1 MVSEN
6 ETHLLILPVYFP
18 IGRASD
24 KFIQKAVQRIA
35 QRCGIGMHSPAILL
49 LKTYRETD
57 IQIAKPAFEIQR

>member
-24 KFIQKAVQRIA
+24 KFTQKAVQRIA
-35 QRCGIGMHSPAILL
+35 KRYGIRMYSPAILL

-57 IQIAKPAFEIQR
+57 VQIIKPGFEIQR